1 MNEFF
6 AAQRITFDFA
16 GLQKI
21 LENPLKIFCLHSHV
35 NGNAPDEEE
44 ETEEDLEMEDEEEIP
59 AKPLKVENNM
69 NARRWKWEVLDD

>member
-1 MNEFF
+1 MNFF
-6 AAQRITFDFA
+6 VALQNTIDFA
-16 GLQKI
+16 DLQI
-21 LENPLKIFCLHSHV
+21 NSQQVTQNIFVSNSHV

-44 ETEEDLEMEDEEEIP
+44 ETEEDLDMEDEEEIP